1 MTERSILPS
10 VLVAIGLSLV
20 GASRAA
26 AHHEAMFGPQSS
38 AVLTPGI
45 FLSAQIFD
53 KEEGQGDQKR
63 RELTTVYS
71 AGFTPFKTQP
81 LSIAFVLPI
90 TFTSGVPDPS
100 TPDSKSRGFE
110 DTLLSVRY
118 RLETK
123 GLTSSLGLDQS
134 YVMGV
139 GGVEFPTGTIDHPF
153 GEGAYGSIAAALFS
167 VEKRPI
173 AVMGYFY
180 YHHRGTYNGLR
191 DSGNAF
197 AGTGV
202 AWTPIDDEVRG
213 KLFSLQL
220 GASYERTFPSEQNGM
235 TVLESGSSGVFLHPG
250 IVFST
255 TSSLQFFGLV
265 SLPLTQQWNS
275 VVDRQ
280 RFRIGSGVIWILGHS
295 GT

>member
-1 MTERSILPS
+1 LP
-10 VLVAIGLSLV
+10 V
-20 GASRAA
+20 
-26 AHHEAMFGPQSS
+26 
-38 AVLTPGI
+38 
-45 FLSAQIFD
+45 
-53 KEEGQGDQKR
+53 
-63 RELTTVYS
+63 
-71 AGFTPFKTQP
+71 
-81 LSIAFVLPI
+81 

-123 GLTSSLGLDQS
+123 GLTSALGLDQS
-134 YVMGV
+134 YVMGGGG
-139 GGVEFPTGTIDHPF
+139 GGVPTGTIDHPF

-180 YHHRGTYNGLR
+180 YHHRGIYNGLR

-202 AWTPIDDEVRG
+202 AWTPIDDEVQG

-220 GASYERTFPSEQNGM
+220 GASYERTFASEQNGM
-235 TVLESGSSGVFLHPG
+235 TVPDSGSSGVFLHPG

-255 TSSLQFFGLV
+255 TPSLQFFGLV

-280 RFRIGSGVIWILGHS
+280 RFR
-295 GT
+295 